1 MPGLPLSDHMLKR
14 IILAAPLAL
23 VGSVFL
29 LQGIGLLGGSRM
41 TGDPTWAIVG
51 TAMLAAAVLLAW
63 SAYRPRSRAARARD
77 TTHRD

>member
-1 MPGLPLSDHMLKR
+1 MLKR

-23 VGSVFL
+23 VGSIFL

-51 TAMLAAAVLLAW
+51 AAMLAAAVVLAW
-63 SAYRPRSRAARARD
+63 SAYRPRSRAARAGR
-77 TTHRD
+77 HIPPRG